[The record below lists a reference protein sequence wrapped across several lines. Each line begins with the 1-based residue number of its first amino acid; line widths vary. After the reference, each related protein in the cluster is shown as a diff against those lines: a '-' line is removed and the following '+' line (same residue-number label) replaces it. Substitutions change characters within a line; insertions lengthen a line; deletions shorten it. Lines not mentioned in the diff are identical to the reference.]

1 VNSVDRKDPVGGA
14 GNAGSSAGSTRNQ
27 APWGWPRALFW
38 LSVGLILGGMGA
50 AHVSRAFFGH
60 DSDPKT
66 EQKADDTAAPA
77 QAAAPRAAGFPV
89 SFADLYEHQ
98 KRAVVNLSTTKVIH
112 HPPVGRGPQNFRDFF
127 GGGGNGDNDEFWKFF
142 GSPEGEDLKQ
152 RSLGSGFVVDKDGD
166 IITNSHVVKGA
177 DEVVVKFLDGHEEK
191 AKIVGTDE
199 KTDVALIKVDAPK
212 GDLPHVE
219 LGDSDAVRVGDWVI
233 AIGNPFGLEHTMTAG
248 IVSAKER
255 AIGAGPYDDFIQT
268 DASIN
273 PGNSGGPLFDI
284 EGHVIAINTAITS
297 TGSGIGFAV
306 PINIAKQVVA
316 ELKSSGKVT
325 RGWLGVKIQD
335 VNPDLAKSLGL
346 EQAGGALI
354 AEVVAGGPADKVGLK
369 RGDVV
374 VEFDGKKIASIRE
387 LTRTVASVEPG
398 KKVAMVVMRTSTK
411 GKPEQVKVNAEVGTY
426 PADEAV
432 AAGRDGE
439 SQVLGLEVKNLDS
452 KIGEGLGT
460 DDLKGVV
467 VTQSHGPAAE
477 AGIQRG
483 DIIREVNRNPV
494 ANVDD
499 FAAAIK
505 ELEKDQP
512 ALLLIERKGSTL
524 FVTVKPEG

>member
-1 VNSVDRKDPVGGA
+1 MN
-14 GNAGSSAGSTRNQ
+14 GNERDTVSGRVAQ
-27 APWGWPRALFW
+27 PWGWARALLW
-38 LSVGLILGGMGA
+38 LCIGLVLGGVGA
-50 AHVSRAFFGH
+50 AEVSKAFFGK
-60 DSDPKT
+60 DSEPKAEAPEAT
-66 EQKADDTAAPA
+66 TASPAPA
-77 QAAAPRAAGFPV
+77 RAPGVFPP

-112 HPPVGRGPQNFRDFF
+112 HPPMGRARPELREFF
-127 GGGGNGDNDEFWKFF
+127 GDNDEFWKFF
-142 GSPEGEDLKQ
+142 GAPDNEDVKQ
-152 RSLGSGFVVDKDGD
+152 RSLGSGFVIDKDGY

-177 DEVVVKFLDGHEEK
+177 DEVVAKFSDGHEEK
-191 AKIVGTDE
+191 AKIIGTDE
-199 KTDVALIKVDAPK
+199 KTDVALIRVDSAK

-219 LGDSDAVRVGDWVI
+219 LGDSDAVRIGDWVI

-255 AIGAGPYDDFIQT
+255 AIGTGPYDDFIQT

-284 EGHVIAINTAITS
+284 EGRVIGINTAITA

-306 PINIAKQVVA
+306 PINMAKQIVA
-316 ELKSSGKVT
+316 DLKSSGKVT

-335 VNPDLAKSLGL
+335 LSDDLAKSLGL
-346 EQAGGALI
+346 ESAGGALI
-354 AEVVAGGPADKVGLK
+354 AEVIGEGPAAKAGLK

-374 VEFDGKKIASIRE
+374 VELDGKKIASTRE
-387 LTRTVASVEPG
+387 LSRTVASVEPG
-398 KKVAMVVMRTSTK
+398 TQVHLEVLRTDRGKGEGK
-411 GKPEQVKVNAEVGTY
+411 GKPEKLKIAVEVGTY
-426 PADEAV
+426 PADDAV
-432 AAGRDGE
+432 AAGHDGE
-439 SQVLGLEVKNLDS
+439 SQVLGLEVQGLTS
-452 KIGEGLGT
+452 KLAEQLGT

-467 VTQSHGPAAE
+467 VTRVRGPASE

-483 DIIREVNRNPV
+483 DIIREVNRK
-494 ANVDD
+494 AIEGVDD

-524 FVTVKPEG
+524 FVTVKPGS

>member
-1 VNSVDRKDPVGGA
+1 MNERNGEGA
-14 GNAGSSAGSTRNQ
+14 AKVTAR
-27 APWGWPRALFW
+27 PWGFARAVLW
-38 LSVGLILGGMGA
+38 LAIGMVIGGIGA
-50 AHVSRAFFGH
+50 AEVSRAFFGK
-60 DSDPKT
+60 DSEPKAP
-66 EQKADDTAAPA
+66 EAPA
-77 QAAAPRAAGFPV
+77 ASAASPAPRVPGMFPV

-98 KRAVVNLSTTKVIH
+98 KQAVVNLSTTKVIH
-112 HPPVGRGPQNFRDFF
+112 HPPVGRGRPDLRDFF
-127 GGGGNGDNDEFWKFF
+127 GDNDEFWKFF
-142 GSPEGEDLKQ
+142 GAPDGEDLKQ
-152 RSLGSGFVVDKDGD
+152 RSLGSGFVIDKDGD

-177 DEVVVKFLDGHEEK
+177 DEVLVKFQDGHEEK

-199 KTDVALIKVDAPK
+199 KTDVALIKVDSSK

-219 LGDSDAVRVGDWVI
+219 LGDSDAVRIGDWVI

-255 AIGAGPYDDFIQT
+255 AIGTGPYDDFIQT

-284 EGHVIAINTAITS
+284 DGRVIGINTAITA

-306 PINIAKQVVA
+306 PINMAKQVVE

-335 VNPDLAKSLGL
+335 VNADLAKSLGL
-346 EQAGGALI
+346 ESSGGALI
-354 AEVVAGGPADKVGLK
+354 AEVVNDGPAAKAGLK

-374 VEFDGKKIASIRE
+374 VQFDGKKISSIRE
-387 LTRTVASVEPG
+387 LTRTVAAVDPG
-398 KKVAMVVMRTSTK
+398 KKAELEVLRTDRGKGEGAK
-411 GKPEQVKVNAEVGTY
+411 GKPEKLRVTVEVGTY

-439 SQVLGLEVKNLDS
+439 SQVLGLEVQALTS
-452 KIGEGLGT
+452 KLAEQLGT

-467 VTQSHGPAAE
+467 VTQARGPAAE

-483 DIIREVNRNPV
+483 DIVREVNRNPV
-494 ANVDD
+494 ESVEG
-499 FAAAIK
+499 FATAIK
-505 ELEKDQP
+505 ELEKEQP

-524 FVTVKPEG
+524 FVTVKPQS